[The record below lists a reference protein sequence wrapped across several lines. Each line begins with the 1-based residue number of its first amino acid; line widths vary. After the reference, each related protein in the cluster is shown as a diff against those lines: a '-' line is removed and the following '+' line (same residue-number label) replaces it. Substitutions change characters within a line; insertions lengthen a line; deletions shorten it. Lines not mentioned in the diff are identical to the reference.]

1 MMGPVQFAILSDL
14 FFSGIDKVVRVRFPN
29 GISRIYDP
37 FHVRSILMSDQVA
50 YVRNCF
56 VRIEEFLQKSQ
67 MESQLAD
74 TGCLSRKQM
83 VVA

>member
-1 MMGPVQFAILSDL
+1 
-14 FFSGIDKVVRVRFPN
+14 
-29 GISRIYDP
+29 
-37 FHVRSILMSDQVA
+37 MSDQVA

-83 VVA
+83 VVSRQGLTSVQCFFIQND